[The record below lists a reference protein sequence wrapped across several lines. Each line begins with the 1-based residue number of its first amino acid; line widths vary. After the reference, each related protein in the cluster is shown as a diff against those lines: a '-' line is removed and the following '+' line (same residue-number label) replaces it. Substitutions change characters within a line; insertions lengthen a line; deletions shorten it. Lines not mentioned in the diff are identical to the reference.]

1 MFFPVVLLLFTVG
14 GCCDLCEKWDCNYK
28 KKLLVGREGMS
39 LLFMYVGQSDRER
52 NSFFLLLR
60 ETFERERERERKRE
74 WRRVWRLRFC

>member
-39 LLFMYVGQSDRER
+39 LLFMYVGGALWCKLL
-52 NSFFLLLR
+52 NFFFLLS
-60 ETFERERERERKRE
+60 
-74 WRRVWRLRFC
+74 